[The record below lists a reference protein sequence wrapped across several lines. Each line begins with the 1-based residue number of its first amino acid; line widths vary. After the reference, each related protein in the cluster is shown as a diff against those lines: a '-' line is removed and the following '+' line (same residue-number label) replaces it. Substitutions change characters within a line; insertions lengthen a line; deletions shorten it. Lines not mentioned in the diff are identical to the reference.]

1 MSKIKVVE
9 VGPRDGLQNEV
20 SNLDVSTRYKFI
32 KKLMDCGYSHIEI
45 GAFVSPRWV
54 PQMEGSGPLVKKVL
68 KYQAS
73 KKKYSKI
80 NFSALTP
87 NVKGLEHA
95 LKTEIKEVAIFGA
108 CSETFSQ
115 KNINCSIK
123 QSFKNFEAVIQL
135 ANKNKIKV
143 RGYLSTVF
151 GCPFEG
157 KVSVAKVNRLI
168 DQMFDLGVHEV
179 SLGDTIGVATPGQVT
194 KILASQKVNKNLN
207 NIALHMHNTRGTA
220 LANVL
225 KGLDMGVSTFD
236 SSLGGLGG
244 CPYAKGATGNLATEE
259 LVYMLEG
266 MGLKTGIDLNQLVK
280 ISDWMENQVGRVLPS
295 QVTKERIKQKYF

>member
-1 MSKIKVVE
+1 MSKVKIVE

-20 SNLDVSTRYKFI
+20 SNLDISTRYKFI

-54 PQMEGSGPLVKKVL
+54 PQMEGSGKLIKKVL
-68 KYQAS
+68 KYKSS
-73 KKKYSKI
+73 KKQYSKI
-80 NFSALTP
+80 QFSALTP
-87 NVKGLEHA
+87 NIKGLEHA
-95 LKTEIKEVAIFGA
+95 LETDIKEIAVFGA

-115 KNINCSIK
+115 KNINCSIS
-123 QSFKNFEAVIQL
+123 QSFKNFEKVIQL
-135 ANKNKIKV
+135 AHKNKIKV

-157 KVSVAKVNRLI
+157 KVSVAKVNRI
-168 DQMFDLGVHEV
+168 VDQMFSLGVYEV
-179 SLGDTIGVATPGQVT
+179 SLGDTIGVATPGQVQ
-194 KILASQKVNKNLN
+194 KVLSHQKVNKNLK

-225 KGLDMGVSTFD
+225 KGLDMGVKTFD

-259 LVYMLEG
+259 LVYMLNG
-266 MGLKTGIDLNQLVK
+266 MGIKTGIDLNQLVK
-280 ISDWMENQVGRVLPS
+280 ISDWMENQVGRTLPS